1 MLVFRL
7 LLGYVPARVYVAN
20 FINCGHTASRSGVPR
35 SLCSMGV
42 FFDSAAAAGAAVL
55 SVFFA
60 FGNILKDTHSLL
72 EATSHICTQSCEAS
86 RGFDGE
92 RAALV
97 ALAVVSFVS
106 LLRGCGRRG
115 QAGGPLL
122 QAEPVIADTPPA
134 RTSTGRRRQLGG
146 CSQALAHLALDAS
159 QLEQW
164 LR

>member
-1 MLVFRL
+1 
-7 LLGYVPARVYVAN
+7 
-20 FINCGHTASRSGVPR
+20 
-35 SLCSMGV
+35 MGV
-42 FFDSAAAAGAAVL
+42 FVDTAAAAGAAVL

-86 RGFDGE
+86 RGFDNE

-106 LLRGCGRRG
+106 LLRGCRRRG
-115 QAGGPLL
+115 QAGVALL
-122 QAEPVIADTPPA
+122 SGDSAIADTPPA
-134 RTSTGRRRQLGG
+134 RISTGRRRPHGG
-146 CSQALAHLALDAS
+146 KPHALAHLALDAN
-159 QLEQW
+159 QLDQW